1 MWSSFMWSKKTLKLI
16 LTVSEKA
23 PATGTQV
30 SVTNAGSAVLLAAEL
45 HLHPDDN

>member
-1 MWSSFMWSKKTLKLI
+1 MWSQKKLKLI

-30 SVTNAGSAVLLAAEL
+30 SVTTAGSAILLAAEL
-45 HLHPDDN
+45 HLHPEDN